1 MALRGNE
8 LAHSFGNVATEYNRL
23 RSGPPAAAVD
33 WLIGTGISVAVELG
47 AGTGIMSRMLGERIP
62 ELYPIEPDPRMRE
75 VFANCWPGRSALAGS
90 AEEIPLPDHSVDA
103 VFSADAW
110 HWFDP
115 ATACREIARVLRPG
129 GVLGVTWNL
138 RDSSVAWTDDLFAI
152 LDTKKDPARPP
163 GLFKLPADA
172 GFTAPQRHDVR
183 WTRQLS
189 RSEVMALLGTYSPVI
204 ALSESERTALHDRL
218 YEYMDTHPEL
228 AGREVIDVPFSTACF
243 RARLESDGTGTGAVR
258 TNVS

>member
-8 LAHSFGNVATEYNRL
+8 LAQTFGTVATEYHRL

-33 WLIGTGISVAVELG
+33 WLVGDGISVAVELG
-47 AGTGIMSRMLGERIP
+47 AGTGIFSQLLGARIP

-75 VFANCWPGRSALAGS
+75 VFANCWPGRSALAGT

-115 ATACREIARVLRPG
+115 ATTSREIARVLRPG
-129 GVLGVTWNL
+129 GVLGVSWNM
-138 RDSSVAWTDDLFAI
+138 RDSSVPWMDELFRV
-152 LDTKKDPARPP
+152 LDTQKHPDRPP
-163 GLFKLPADA
+163 GLFALPPDA
-172 GFTAPQRHDVR
+172 GFTAPQRHDVP
-183 WTRQLS
+183 WTRRMN
-189 RSEVMALLGTYSPVI
+189 RSEVVALLGTYSPVI
-204 ALSESERTALHDRL
+204 ALSESERTRL
-218 YEYMDTHPEL
+218 YDSAHEYMDTHPEL
-228 AGREVIDVPFSTACF
+228 AGREVIDMPFRTACY
-243 RARLESDGTGTGAVR
+243 RTRLESGGADTPAVR